1 MSETTVLN
9 LKEMLAENKGL
20 LSLEELGEAIDILNQ
35 SVPQARK
42 NDLKEWE
49 KVRPSVSM
57 SISKIEYQPA
67 DDIRLFGARL
77 LTKSEFDMYKNDI
90 PNIKTSWFLDSSQEE
105 LEIACIVCSNK
116 ISRVHVS
123 AHYGI
128 RPALEIAS
136 HGDDLKVGDYFQLG
150 VRSYRLLS
158 DKLAICIAPYDV
170 DWYDSL
176 NNNYDKAR
184 IKFRIDSFFNN
195 LVNKR
200 EDK

>member
-1 MSETTVLN
+1 MSEITYSS
-9 LKEMLAENKGL
+9 LKDMLAENKGL
-20 LSLEELGEAIDILNQ
+20 LTEEQLEQAIDILNLA
-35 SVPQARK
+35 VPQARK

-200 EDK
+200 ED